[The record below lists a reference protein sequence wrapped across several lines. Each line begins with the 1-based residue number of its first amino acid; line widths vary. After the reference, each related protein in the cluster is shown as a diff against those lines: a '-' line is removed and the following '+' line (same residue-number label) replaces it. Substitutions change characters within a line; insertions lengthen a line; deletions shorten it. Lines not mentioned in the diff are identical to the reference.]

1 MKSVTVQI
9 HGQAYVLKGEAEEDY
24 LRRVA
29 EYVDQQMQAVSQKMK
44 TSTPTKVAVLTAI
57 NIAHQLFQAEQK
69 LAQKEADLE
78 QRALDLMETIEQQ
91 LQS

>member
-29 EYVDQQMQAVSQKMK
+29 EYVDQQMQAVSHKMK

-69 LAQKEADLE
+69 LAQEEADLE